1 MNNMNNKIN
10 EKKKMEEIDEI
21 EEIEEIDEKKISK
34 KRGFK
39 TFYLVEREVYVDNT
53 DGINITTADYVQEI
67 FFTPDECY
75 NFLIKQIPELKNVL
89 WEYATKTSFI
99 SKIMFLKDKLSEIN
113 NYFSDNIIYKYGYF
127 ENDYPGVANEKF
139 YDRILIE
146 TNKKGSVQIDDTK
159 KFIVDKKSR
168 KNNLGLYG
176 ICIVPLKYD
185 PDKINN

>member
-10 EKKKMEEIDEI
+10 EKKKMEEID
-21 EEIEEIDEKKISK
+21 EIEEIDEKKISK

-127 ENDYPGVANEKF
+127 ENDYPGAANEKF